1 MITKPRPYPPGSS
14 SNAASRRHPTSSL
27 RKEESE
33 LDRLCAFIRLQTGT
47 TAVGT
52 SSPSPRHGLP
62 GRGPLARSAR
72 SISVATA
79 SSRPHGTRA
88 RCGAGGRRPAP
99 MCESGTRQRGAVPRA
114 CARSIFF
121 TRVPRARAHG
131 CNCNPASVPCS
142 RRLSRCSC
150 LRPPAV
156 VHGVVAVAR
165 HDCRWVGSARG
176 HVCWSRLN
184 NKLARGRT
192 RWL

>member
-1 MITKPRPYPPGSS
+1 MRLYLGSTRALRQWAS
-14 SNAASRRHPTSSL
+14 AVHRGTVCPAA
-27 RKEESE
+27 
-33 LDRLCAFIRLQTGT
+33 
-47 TAVGT
+47 
-52 SSPSPRHGLP
+52 
-62 GRGPLARSAR
+62 ARSAR

-121 TRVPRARAHG
+121 TRVPRARTHG